1 MDVMKTEREF
11 LLEMNGASLVL
22 GKCRALPVAIQGLV
36 AEISSV
42 FVEPKSRGKGKGNA
56 IIQKVCDDFD
66 DVGGALIL
74 QADSERL
81 EKWYSKFGFLKFQD
95 DPILMVRLPRA
106 VQKVVN

>member
-11 LLEMNGASLVL
+11 LLEMNGASLVV
-22 GKCRALPVAIQGLV
+22 GKCRAMPVAIQGLV

-42 FVEPKSRGKGKGNA
+42 FVKPGIRGEGRGRA
-56 IIQKVCDDFD
+56 IIEKVCSDFD

-81 EKWYSKFGFLKFQD
+81 EKWYSKFGFLKFQE
-95 DPILMVRLPRA
+95 DPILMVRLPKA
-106 VQKVVN
+106 VSRVVS

>member
-22 GKCRALPVAIQGLV
+22 GKCRALPVTIQGLV

-42 FVEPKSRGKGKGNA
+42 FVEPGIRGEGRGHA

-74 QADSERL
+74 QADTKWL
-81 EKWYSKFGFLKFQD
+81 EEWYSKFGFLKFQD

-106 VQKVVN
+106 AQRTVN

>member
-22 GKCRALPVAIQGLV
+22 GKCRALPVTIQGLV

-42 FVEPKSRGKGKGNA
+42 FVEPKNRGKGRGNA

-106 VQKVVN
+106 AQRTVN

>member
-42 FVEPKSRGKGKGNA
+42 FVEPENRGKGRGNA
-56 IIQKVCDDFD
+56 IIQKVCNDFD
-66 DVGGALIL
+66 NVGGALIL

-81 EKWYSKFGFLKFQD
+81 EKWYSKFRFLKFQD

-106 VQKVVN
+106 AQRVVN

>member
-1 MDVMKTEREF
+1 MKTEREF

-66 DVGGALIL
+66 DIGGALIL
-74 QADSERL
+74 QAD
-81 EKWYSKFGFLKFQD
+81 
-95 DPILMVRLPRA
+95 
-106 VQKVVN
+106 

>member
-1 MDVMKTEREF
+1 MKTEREF
-11 LLEMNGASLVL
+11 LLKMNGASLVL

-42 FVEPKSRGKGKGNA
+42 FVEPENRGKGRGNA
-56 IIQKVCDDFD
+56 IIQKVCNDFD
-66 DVGGALIL
+66 NVGGALIL

-95 DPILMVRLPRA
+95 DPILMVRPPRA
-106 VQKVVN
+106 AQRVVN

>member
-1 MDVMKTEREF
+1 VDVMKTEREF

-106 VQKVVN
+106 TQRVVN

>member
-1 MDVMKTEREF
+1 MKTEREF

-106 VQKVVN
+106 TQRVVN

>member
-1 MDVMKTEREF
+1 MKTEREF

-42 FVEPKSRGKGKGNA
+42 FVEPENRGKGRGNA
-56 IIQKVCDDFD
+56 IIQKVCNDFD
-66 DVGGALIL
+66 NVGGALIL

-106 VQKVVN
+106 AQRVVN

>member
-1 MDVMKTEREF
+1 MDVVKTEREF
-11 LLEMNGASLVL
+11 LLEMDSASLVL
-22 GKCRALPVAIQGLV
+22 GKCRALPVTIQGLV

-42 FVEPKSRGKGKGNA
+42 FVKPENRGKGRGNA

-66 DVGGALIL
+66 DVGGVLIL

-106 VQKVVN
+106 AQRVVN